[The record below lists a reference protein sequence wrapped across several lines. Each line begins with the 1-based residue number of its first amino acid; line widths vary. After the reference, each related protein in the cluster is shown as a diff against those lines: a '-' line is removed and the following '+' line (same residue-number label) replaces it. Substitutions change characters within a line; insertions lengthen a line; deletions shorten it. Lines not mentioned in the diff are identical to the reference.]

1 MAQYHVPPLE
11 VLVEK
16 FESLPGIGHKS
27 AQRLAYH
34 VLGMTQEEAQSFAQA
49 ILDAHEKIHTCK
61 VCCNLTD
68 DELCPVCR
76 SGSRDKSTIC
86 VVEEPKD
93 VFALER
99 AGEYNGL
106 YHVLHGAISPLSG
119 IGPDQLRIKALLARM
134 DAPAGYGRPPRTVN
148 KKKKEGTPGGGSFL
162 FCCLGPPDYAN
173 WIFRQL
179 VYWVGSCSGSC
190 TVSTPKLWTN
200 STGPAPSSSTEATFS
215 LGDRDLSTATPL
227 SGAFIRKA

>member
-1 MAQYHVPPLE
+1 M
-11 VLVEK
+11 EK

-86 VVEEPKD
+86 VVEDPKD
-93 VFALER
+93 VTAFER
-99 AGEYNGL
+99 TKEYRGV
-106 YHVLHGAISPLSG
+106 YHVLHGLIDPING
-119 IGPDQLRIKALLARM
+119 IGPDQLCIKELIARLGDDNVKEVILATNPTAEGEATAMYLKKLIKPLGVKVSRLAFGIPIGSSLEYADEMTLFKALENRAEL
-134 DAPAGYGRPPRTVN
+134 
-148 KKKKEGTPGGGSFL
+148 
-162 FCCLGPPDYAN
+162 
-173 WIFRQL
+173 
-179 VYWVGSCSGSC
+179 
-190 TVSTPKLWTN
+190 
-200 STGPAPSSSTEATFS
+200 
-215 LGDRDLSTATPL
+215 
-227 SGAFIRKA
+227 

>member
-1 MAQYHVPPLE
+1 MAGYHVPPLE
-11 VLVEK
+11 ELVEK

-34 VLGMTQEEAQSFAQA
+34 VLGMTQQEAQSFAQA

-68 DELCPVCR
+68 GDLCPVCR
-76 SGSRDKSTIC
+76 SDTRDKSVIC

-106 YHVLHGAISPLSG
+106 
-119 IGPDQLRIKALLARM
+119 
-134 DAPAGYGRPPRTVN
+134 
-148 KKKKEGTPGGGSFL
+148 
-162 FCCLGPPDYAN
+162 
-173 WIFRQL
+173 
-179 VYWVGSCSGSC
+179 
-190 TVSTPKLWTN
+190 
-200 STGPAPSSSTEATFS
+200 
-215 LGDRDLSTATPL
+215 
-227 SGAFIRKA
+227 